1 MFLCREAFLSPCRRM
16 SQRSTLPPV
25 HRQSMEEATA
35 EAESR
40 AIEYNP
46 TARAAMIRDMLRT
59 IPLWMHQGVPEETIR
74 SRVPEF
80 IEAYPELFKKVIQ
93 RQDLA
98 PIQSMLAMLD
108 RMGQGNLSQ
117 HQASIIVGKKL
128 VDRYVTPQLNGG
140 GASRSAP

>member
-1 MFLCREAFLSPCRRM
+1 M
-16 SQRSTLPPV
+16 SQRHTLPPV

-40 AIEYNP
+40 AIEYDP
-46 TARAAMIRDMLRT
+46 VARAKMIREMLRT
-59 IPLWMHQGVPEETIR
+59 IPQWMHQGVSEETIR

-80 IEAYPELFKKVIQ
+80 VEAYPELFKKIIQ

-108 RMGQGNLSQ
+108 RMGQGTLSQ

-128 VDRYVTPQLNGG
+128 VDRYVTPQLNGS
-140 GASRSAP
+140 GAGTSAP

>member
-1 MFLCREAFLSPCRRM
+1 M
-16 SQRSTLPPV
+16 SQRLPPV

-35 EAESR
+35 EAEARS
-40 AIEYNP
+40 IDYDP
-46 TARAAMIRDMLRT
+46 TARAKMIREMLRT
-59 IPLWMHQGVPEETIR
+59 IPLWIHQGVPEETIR

-128 VDRYVTPQLNGG
+128 VDRYVTPQLSGSG
-140 GASRSAP
+140 SGTSAP